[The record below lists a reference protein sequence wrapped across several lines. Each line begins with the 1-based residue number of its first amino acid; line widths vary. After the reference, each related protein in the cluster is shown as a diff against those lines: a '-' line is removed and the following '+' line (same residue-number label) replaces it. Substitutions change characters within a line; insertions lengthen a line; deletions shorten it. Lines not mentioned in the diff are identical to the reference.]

1 MPCIVLQATD
11 GNKRLIPHGSPYQL
25 ARGETVVGV
34 DNTCGGDVRLIS
46 VVPKVEPLQKELQ
59 DQIGPGFGDWI
70 RSLATPIATVMGKR
84 GCTTCEARRLVTNA
98 YGKLREQHG
107 QLKALSIIK
116 DLWMLSTTA
125 SGDEVLVK
133 LKEVL
138 DDPSRA

>member
-1 MPCIVLQATD
+1 MPCIVLDLNGA
-11 GNKRLIPHGSPYQL
+11 KRLVPSGSPYTL
-25 ARGETVVGV
+25 AKGEAIVGV
-34 DNTCGGDVRLIS
+34 DATCGGDVTLIS
-46 VVPKVEPLQKELQ
+46 VGPKVEPLQKELQ
-59 DQIGPGFGDWI
+59 DQIGPGFGDWM
-70 RSLATPIATVMGKR
+70 RSLATPIATVMGKK

-107 QLKALSIIK
+107 QLKALTIIK
-116 DLWMLSTTA
+116 DLWALSMKA